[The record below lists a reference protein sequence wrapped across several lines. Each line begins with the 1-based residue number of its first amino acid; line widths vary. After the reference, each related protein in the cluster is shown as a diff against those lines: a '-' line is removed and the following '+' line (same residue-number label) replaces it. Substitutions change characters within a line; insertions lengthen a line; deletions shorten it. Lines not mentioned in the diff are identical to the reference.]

1 MLAEL
6 FSSIYTWTF
15 LIILT
20 SAYTFHFRR
29 HSPFPVI
36 NSHSFDL
43 FNRKAYQDY
52 ASNAHK
58 LITCGLAKHGG
69 PIALSVP
76 SGRKI
81 VLPSSFTNWVKS
93 NKDLDHR
100 ELVRQD
106 FYAGLPGF
114 EAQTALHGSGDMIL
128 DVIRAKL
135 GQNDSVMPALN
146 TSLSKA
152 LHIHW
157 GESTDWHTIDWQ
169 ADTTGI
175 ITRAASSIFVGPEK
189 AEDKEWLKLLQSYV
203 AAYFSAVGELHTY
216 PAWTRPFVQRF
227 LPNANACRNY
237 TAQARSI
244 MNEVI
249 AERTEAVQK
258 AQAVGKE
265 TPQYNDA
272 LAWTQAASDGKLE
285 AGDIQLSLAVAA
297 LFTTS
302 ELFRQVLI
310 DVASHPEIFEPL
322 RKEVSEQIFKHGT
335 TVAATYNMFLL
346 DSVMKESQ
354 RLSAASGSFF
364 SLLLCQTNY

>member
-1 MLAEL
+1 MLAEV
-6 FSSIYTWTF
+6 FSSVYTWTL
-15 LIILT
+15 LIIVA
-20 SAYTFHFRR
+20 SAYTFHSRR
-29 HSPFPVI
+29 RARFPVI
-36 NSHSFDL
+36 NHHTFDL
-43 FNRKAYQDY
+43 FNSKAYQDY
-52 ASNAHK
+52 ASNAHN
-58 LITCGLAKHGG
+58 LITRGLAKHNG
-69 PIALSVP
+69 PFALSIP

-114 EAQTALHGSGDMIL
+114 EAQTALHSSGDMIL

-135 GQNDSVMPALN
+135 GQNDSVMPILN
-146 TSLSKA
+146 ASVSKA

-157 GESTDWHTIDWQ
+157 GQSAAWHTIDWQ

-189 AEDKEWLKLLQSYV
+189 ANDKEWLELVQGYV
-203 AAYFSAVGELHTY
+203 AAYFTAVSELHAY
-216 PAWTRPFVQRF
+216 PAWTRPIVQRF
-227 LPNANACRNY
+227 LPNANACRKY
-237 TAQARSI
+237 TARARSI
-244 MNEVI
+244 MHQVI
-249 AERTEAVQK
+249 AERQAAAEK
-258 AQAVGKE
+258 AKAKGE
-265 TPQYNDA
+265 EIPQFNDA
-272 LAWTQAASDGKLE
+272 LAWTQASSNGKFE
-285 AGDIQLSLAVAA
+285 AGDIQLSLAMAA

-310 DVASHPEIFEPL
+310 DVASHPEIIEPL
-322 RKEVSEQIFKHGT
+322 RKEVSDQISKHGM

-364 SLLLCQTNY
+364 SPPPCRTNY